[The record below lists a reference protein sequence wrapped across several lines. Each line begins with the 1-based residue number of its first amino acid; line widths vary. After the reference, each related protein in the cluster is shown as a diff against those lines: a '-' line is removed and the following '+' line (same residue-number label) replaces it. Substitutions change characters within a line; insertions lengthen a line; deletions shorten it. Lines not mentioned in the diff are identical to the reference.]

1 MLYKCKEC
9 GATDREEDLDREGV
23 RGSYICNNCAE
34 SSMVLI
40 KREKKPT
47 DSDYLYLEEIDV
59 NNYIGEVVE
68 MRNDITWHT
77 RTLKSYNKN
86 KPNCQYFV
94 DDKGGVWAECRVRK
108 IRLNRYEKALKLL
121 GIVVPSGY
129 EFDGVRV
136 AKKGELVLHL
146 DREGDY
152 IEEYTYSRKNRRD
165 IILRKK
171 VLREESYRVPIDAD
185 ARYRPMVEFTSPNG
199 DKINDQL
206 LQVVTLESGTTYFIS
221 VRGYKYTE
229 CRMLPSE
236 LSKAKKRM
244 RKDLGM

>member
-1 MLYKCKEC
+1 MLYKCKDC
-9 GATDREEDLDREGV
+9 GATDREEDLQRYGV
-23 RGSYICNNCAE
+23 TGPYHCNNCLDGIML
-34 SSMVLI
+34 SV
-40 KREKKPT
+40 KKDKEPT
-47 DSDYLYLEEIDV
+47 DSEYLYLEEIDV
-59 NNYIGEVVE
+59 NNYIGERVE
-68 MRNDITWHT
+68 FRNETTWYEK
-77 RTLKSYNKN
+77 TLSGYDKSRS
-86 KPNCQYFV
+86 NCQYFV
-94 DDKGGVWAECRVRK
+94 DSNDTGWFQCRVRK

-136 AKKGELVLHL
+136 AKKGEFVLHL

-152 IEEYTYSRKNRRD
+152 VEEVYNGRKNRRE

-171 VLREESYRVPIDAD
+171 VLREESYRVPIDLD

-199 DKINDQL
+199 DKIKDQL
-206 LQVVTLESGTTYFIS
+206 LQVVTLESGKTYFIS

-244 RKDLGM
+244 RKDLGI